1 MATSFLWYH
10 KDFANLLFWVI
21 WACLITSTKINRISL
36 KESLMFICMQN
47 TTPSLP
53 SFLRHCTDITVGNKE
68 KGRISKWVLQEN
80 KARQIF
86 RKAKFLTPR
95 YALPTLQTYHCF
107 LIPSSTE
114 NNFIYLSIRQGIKYK
129 IICSGVIS
137 VYSSITF
144 CITTWQRKTAELDQT
159 ALSVT

>member
-1 MATSFLWYH
+1 
-10 KDFANLLFWVI
+10 
-21 WACLITSTKINRISL
+21 
-36 KESLMFICMQN
+36 MFICMQN

-53 SFLRHCTDITVGNKE
+53 SFLRHCTDITVDNKE

-144 CITTWQRKTAELDQT
+144 CITT
-159 ALSVT
+159 